1 MPVEIK
7 QEFYPLPLGDG
18 VVLLSFV
25 AFLLCVLCLEIGLQV
40 PRMALEYN

>member
-7 QEFYPLPLGDG
+7 QEFYPLPLGEG

-25 AFLLCVLCLEIGLQV
+25 AFLLCVLFLKIGLQV